1 MGTMNGVCEST
12 RLEQLDALVKVMAR
26 NTYTG
31 ELQYLSDEA
40 DVSDISED
48 TDYEFLVNNI
58 ITGETRTF
66 YNIYDAFD
74 YKYSL
79 MV

>member
-1 MGTMNGVCEST
+1 MGTMNGIGEST
-12 RLEQLDALVKVMAR
+12 RLEQLDALVKVIAR

-31 ELQYLSDEA
+31 ELQYLTDESDIT
-40 DVSDISED
+40 DISED

-58 ITGETRTF
+58 ITGQTETF
-66 YNIYDAFD
+66 YNVYDAFD

-79 MV
+79 TI